1 MRVNAKSCPWL
12 IGVDM
17 MGSGT
22 KPVSDL
28 QFLRYKHRHVGA
40 GVTPLPINFAEE

>member
-28 QFLRYKHRHVGA
+28 QFLCYRHRYVGA
-40 GVTPLPINFAEE
+40 GVTLLPINFTRE